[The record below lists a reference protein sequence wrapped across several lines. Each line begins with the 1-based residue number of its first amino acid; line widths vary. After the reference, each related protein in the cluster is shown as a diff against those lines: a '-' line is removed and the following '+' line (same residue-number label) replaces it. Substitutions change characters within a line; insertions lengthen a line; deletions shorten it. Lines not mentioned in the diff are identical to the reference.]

1 MQQMAVDGNSI
12 VKIDYNSADLPF
24 SVREFR
30 PTVYKDR
37 DGYNCLLGPDPEAG
51 IFGTGV
57 SIRQAVNDWDR
68 SFSERLQRADP
79 DDEVVQYIRDTRAT
93 HKKDVW

>member
-1 MQQMAVDGNSI
+1 MQQMAVDEKSI
-12 VKIDYNSADLPF
+12 VKIDYTSADLPF

-30 PTVYKDR
+30 PTVYSDR
-37 DGYNCLLGPDPEAG
+37 EGYNCLLGPDTENG

-68 SFSERLQRADP
+68 SFSERLLQADP
-79 DDEVVQYIRDTRAT
+79 EDEVVQYIRDTRAI

>member
-1 MQQMAVDGNSI
+1 MQQMAVDESAI
-12 VKIDYNSADLPF
+12 VRIDYSSPDLPF

-37 DGYNCLLGPDPEAG
+37 EGYNCLLGPDTETG

-68 SFSERLQRADP
+68 SFSERLQHQDP